1 MGFNTT
7 QNRKFEKN
15 SKKNQKI
22 KKHHHSFVSSQNR
35 MEKAEKE
42 RK

>member
-22 KKHHHSFVSSQNR
+22 KKYHCGLIPSQNR
-35 MEKAEKE
+35 LEKAEEWGK
-42 RK
+42 